1 MFIKKIKD
9 ALRVRANNKRALKEM
24 LRAKKEMALKRD
36 EYLCLSYNKPDFW
49 EKVIQKCNE
58 DPNLSV
64 TMTMLDGTRIVFQTH
79 QAGKIKSKFTS
90 TEY

>member
-1 MFIKKIKD
+1 VFWAKIKN

-24 LRAKKEMALKRD
+24 LKAKKEMAQKRD

-49 EKVIQKCNE
+49 EKIVQRCNE

-64 TMTMLDGTRIVFQTH
+64 TMYMLDGTRIVFQTH
-79 QAGKIKSKFTS
+79 SPNKTKSRFTA